1 MPPDT
6 KSTPRLALAM
16 TALATLALGACAN
29 MPLLMPY
36 PHSGTHVSAE
46 KPPSS
51 PPPPSPARV
60 HTDLA
65 LLHTWFNAPG
75 AQQREQ
81 LAAAEA
87 AYQHEHTPRDTL
99 RLALLLGIPGT
110 PSTDQRRAQRLL
122 SGLVQDPSAQLLP
135 SEHTLAQLALTFIAN
150 RLTVKAESR
159 TLQTVKAAKIAQL
172 KAQLDAVTDQ
182 DVALRR
188 QLEQARAKLAAIANI
203 EKSLNEGKLGT
214 GPPQ

>member
-6 KSTPRLALAM
+6 TLIRRIALAM
-16 TALATLALGACAN
+16 AALTTLALGACAN
-29 MPLLMPY
+29 TPLLMPY
-36 PHSGTHVSAE
+36 TTAKKETV
-46 KPPSS
+46 K
-51 PPPPSPARV
+51 PPPPPPNPARV
-60 HTDLA
+60 STDLE

-75 AQQREQ
+75 AMQSKQ

-87 AYQHEHTPRDTL
+87 AYQNSQSPHDTL

-110 PSTDQRRAQRLL
+110 PSTDMPRAQRML
-122 SGLVQDPSAQLLP
+122 SALVQDPSDQLLP

-150 RLTVKAESR
+150 RLTVNAESR
-159 TLQTVKAAKIAQL
+159 TLQTADAAKIAQL

-182 DVALRR
+182 DVALKR

-214 GPPQ
+214 TGPP

>member
-6 KSTPRLALAM
+6 TLIRRIALAM
-16 TALATLALGACAN
+16 AALTTLALGACAN
-29 MPLLMPY
+29 TPLLMPY
-36 PHSGTHVSAE
+36 TTAKKETV
-46 KPPSS
+46 K
-51 PPPPSPARV
+51 PPPPPPNPARV
-60 HTDLA
+60 STDLE
-65 LLHTWFNAPG
+65 LLHTWFNAPS
-75 AQQREQ
+75 AMQSKQ

-87 AYQHEHTPRDTL
+87 AYQNSQSPHDTL

-110 PSTDQRRAQRLL
+110 PSTDMPRAQRML
-122 SGLVQDPSAQLLP
+122 SALVQDPSDQLLP

-150 RLTVKAESR
+150 RLTVNAESR
-159 TLQTVKAAKIAQL
+159 TLQTADAAKIAQL

-182 DVALRR
+182 DVALKR

-214 GPPQ
+214 TGPP